1 MTEQDLVKRCL
12 NQICKKNG
20 FDDPS
25 LMVQRDFE
33 LISRELEASTEIL
46 LSVSTIKRLLHGEF
60 SRMPQIATLN
70 AVSSYLGFKNWQ
82 EYRISVQESIPEK
95 VQERNDV
102 VVPARRPVFSL
113 NWKWIGL
120 AIVVIGIIVFFS
132 FVKKSSK
139 PGLNDRKAQFSAR
152 KTTAASIPNSV
163 VFNYNIDKVNADS
176 FFIQQSW
183 DRNRRVRIYKN
194 TYTLTDIYY
203 EPGYHT
209 AKLIANDSVIKTV
222 DVSIPTDKWFLF
234 AKDLNPN
241 SIPQYLNH
249 INPVRNGYL
258 TLEKSDLDSSRIK
271 TEEEHKYIYT
281 YFPGNIE
288 VSSDNFIFRT
298 RVRVKEVRQ
307 NQCPVIMYEIFC
319 QKYFMF
325 FESMPIGCASE
336 MDLEFGENYVSGKRA
351 DLSSL
356 CTDIDQ
362 WTNIEVR
369 VQNKQA
375 SIFFNN
381 KQVYTSTYNNS
392 SGLITGLG
400 FISNGLCE
408 VDFVELK
415 GLDGKVVYQD
425 NF

>member
-82 EYRISVQESIPEK
+82 EYRVSVQESISAKAPET
-95 VQERNDV
+95 NDV
-102 VVPARRPVFSL
+102 VPAKRPLFSL

>member
-152 KTTAASIPNSV
+152 KTTAVSIPNSV

-194 TYTLTDIYY
+194 AYTLTDIYY

-222 DVSIPTDKWFLF
+222 DVSIPTNKWFLF

-249 INPVRNGYL
+249 INPIRNGYL
-258 TLEKSDLDSSRIK
+258 TLEKSDLDSSRVK
-271 TEEEHKYIYT
+271 TDEENKYIYT

>member
-152 KTTAASIPNSV
+152 KTTAVSIPNSV